1 MGERAGTALSLG
13 FVITFLG
20 VIVALPIAALVW
32 SSTKNGAAGFW
43 DVVSS
48 DQAVAALKLSLDDG
62 RARGD
67 HERRARDHD
76 GLDARAG

>member
-32 SSTKNGAAGFW
+32 SSTKNGSAGFW

-48 DQAVAALKLSLDDG
+48 
-62 RARGD
+62 
-67 HERRARDHD
+67 RRRW
-76 GLDARAG
+76 RR